1 MTGALINEPLWYQ
14 LLIAV
19 IKASVLMGA
28 LLGVTGWLVL
38 AERKI
43 IAWLQGRPGP
53 NRAGPMGLLQPV
65 ADVLK
70 LLTKEESIPPF
81 VNKILFIAAPAIITI
96 TAMVSYAII
105 PWGPNPV
112 WGAIANLN
120 LGVLLFLA
128 LSSLGVYSIV
138 LAGWSSNSKYAV
150 LGGLRATAQMISYEL
165 SMSMALL
172 AAVMMAG
179 SLNFKEIVEAQRP
192 FWFILLQPLGFFIF
206 FVSSIAEARRTP
218 FDLPEAENELV
229 AGFHTEY
236 SAMKFALFFLGEYM
250 GVILL
255 SGIMA
260 AVYLGGYQGPFL
272 PGPVWMILKIAV
284 LFFVFVWIR
293 ATYPR
298 FRYDH
303 LMQIGWKWLI
313 PLAVLNLI
321 ITAVLCLTFPNLV
334 PHAIH

>member
-1 MTGALINEPLWYQ
+1 MWYQ
-14 LLIAV
+14 LLIAF

-53 NRAGPMGLLQPV
+53 NRAGPLGLFQPV

-81 VNKILFIAAPAIITI
+81 VNKILFVAAPAIITI

-105 PWGPNPV
+105 PWGPSPV

-172 AAVMMAG
+172 GAVMMAG
-179 SLNFKEIVEAQRP
+179 TLNFQQIVEAQRP

-206 FVSSIAEARRTP
+206 FVSAIAEARRTP

-236 SAMKFALFFLGEYM
+236 SSMKFALFFLGEYM

-284 LFFVFVWIR
+284 LFFIFVWIR

-334 PHAIH
+334 PNAIH

>member
-1 MTGALINEPLWYQ
+1 MTGALSHEPLWYQ

-53 NRAGPMGLLQPV
+53 NRAGPLGLFQPV

-81 VNKILFIAAPAIITI
+81 VNKILFVAAPAIITI

-112 WGAIANLN
+112 WGAISNLN

-138 LAGWSSNSKYAV
+138 LAGWSSNSKFAV

-165 SMSMALL
+165 SMSMALP
-172 AAVMMAG
+172 A
-179 SLNFKEIVEAQRP
+179 P
-192 FWFILLQPLGFFIF
+192 
-206 FVSSIAEARRTP
+206 
-218 FDLPEAENELV
+218 
-229 AGFHTEY
+229 
-236 SAMKFALFFLGEYM
+236 
-250 GVILL
+250 
-255 SGIMA
+255 
-260 AVYLGGYQGPFL
+260 
-272 PGPVWMILKIAV
+272 
-284 LFFVFVWIR
+284 
-293 ATYPR
+293 
-298 FRYDH
+298 
-303 LMQIGWKWLI
+303 
-313 PLAVLNLI
+313 
-321 ITAVLCLTFPNLV
+321 
-334 PHAIH
+334 

>member
-1 MTGALINEPLWYQ
+1 VTGALSNEPLWYQ

-53 NRAGPMGLLQPV
+53 NRAGPMGLFQPV

-112 WGAIANLN
+112 WGAISNLN

-165 SMSMALL
+165 SLSMALL

-179 SLNFKEIVEAQRP
+179 TLNFQLIVEAQRP

-206 FVSSIAEARRTP
+206 FVSAIAESRRTP

-236 SAMKFALFFLGEYM
+236 SAMKFALFF
-250 GVILL
+250 
-255 SGIMA
+255 
-260 AVYLGGYQGPFL
+260 GYQGPIL

-334 PHAIH
+334 PNAIH